1 MATLQ
6 LQDLRQYN
14 GDLTE
19 NDLMLFKIKRRVDMP
34 ADEDMGVRY
43 SQFLQQINL
52 ERFVKKAGDTMSGD
66 LVFQNNRGI
75 FGTTTTGA
83 SRSLFKLTNADAV
96 AVGNT
101 NNSLILQSLV
111 DPKVTTQSGTYTLY
125 HTGNANISTIDWS
138 ARNIT
143 AHQTLSVLGES
154 TMANLSIKKLSAIY
168 GYDAGNLKVRMIGID
183 ADDDVAVGVTTK
195 RFGILVKD
203 PNEIWAVQE
212 EGNPAKQWR
221 VLTTGNFT
229 SHLNST
235 YVLKTQT
242 VNGKALTG
250 NITLSAADVGALAAT
265 GKVVSSNYG
274 NALTLQGDAP
284 SLTLQELDTGKQYHI
299 ICDGNRFRINENTS
313 TGNTVMMYEMVGTN
327 GRLLSTSAALRVSG
341 LYSTYTGQNGWQI
354 PITATSNMAITSLA
368 RPSGADQ
375 YAGIGVHDS
384 GTLFGW
390 NHLSAKN
397 YAFEINTEEAKFYRT
412 ISENGQRVY
421 SPNNKPTNID
431 VGLGN
436 VPNLVHS
443 ASTVAETVVVR
454 DVSGDVHGR
463 LFKSSYPNDDAY
475 TELGAL
481 AFRVSPT
488 DGYTRYISDKA
499 KINSWL
505 GSLSR
510 DIVNINYS
518 NNWADIVGKIPCVT
532 PTGVIELGKYI
543 DLRDTN
549 SNNDFDVRLSAIGS
563 TGSQSLNIE
572 TVNGSIEI
580 GAKNT
585 TYAHIYTNRSSFYFN
600 KGVLFNGNCQVN
612 SGYLILQY
620 NGRRHI
626 RFDDSAG
633 VVDGYIYKEPSSS
646 WCINHGN
653 KAQSELKWSPN
664 GELVVDG
671 QRWAASHAHS
681 FAGQVGLTAPVHVN
695 FGTVGGGSD
704 YYPIIRGV
712 SISRDYGYT
721 TQVDLGCLREG
732 GGQWGKGIL
741 RVASHESSSHPSAVY
756 FFTIDGDFT
765 APRNGRFNDVYISSD
780 ESLKTNLKPLENSL
794 AGIMQLEP
802 TEYDKR
808 LVASD
813 VYDIH
818 EEGLIAQAVEKVFPN
833 AVHTDDSSG
842 LKSLKPYALIAR
854 LIGAIQEQQK
864 MIEELKNGN

>member
-52 ERFVKKAGDTMSGD
+52 ERFVKKAGDTMFGD

-101 NNSLILQSLV
+101 NNPLILQSLV

-229 SHLNST
+229 SHLNNT

-250 NITLSAADVGALAAT
+250 NITLSATDVKALPIT
-265 GKVVSSNYG
+265 GGTLTSNLEVSGTILSTG
-274 NALTLQGDAP
+274 RIQTANA
-284 SLTLQELDTGKQYHI
+284 
-299 ICDGNRFRINENTS
+299 S
-313 TGNTVMMYEMVGTN
+313 TGNIWIGGNEAGYAEVAGRHKDAVDYGWGSSLRFYLDNTWRIGDKKVFHEGFLPTPSALNVYTKDETYSQEQINLKYHLWVRDMRTADIKTPKPSQLQPNSLQTWFNDEDTPAATWYSGLTVSGWDTKTNYASWQLCSFSGT
-327 GRLLSTSAALRVSG
+327 GSSDSKLWFRTSAGSDTWGEWARVYTTLDRLTAEEIGALPATNYTVSVG
-341 LYSTYTGQNGWQI
+341 AARPLTLSSNNPSLVFHETNTGKKHWMVADASGIRLQEDTTEGRFVFQWTSSGVQSHQRLFKTSGVMCSEITDSPYKGQYGWNLTHAGDTQI
-354 PITATSNMAITSLA
+354 GITCLA
-368 RPSGADQ
+368 RPQGSDQ
-375 YAGIGVHDS
+375 YAGFGVHSS
-384 GTLFGW
+384 GQLYAW
-390 NHLSAKN
+390 NTKSNKG
-397 YAFEINTEEAKFYRT
+397 YAFVVGEDIMSINRSVHLKGQTNEIISDSQDSSFRMVRGAYGAFWRQDGTNLYLMLTNQNDPYGIYNSHRPFRVNLATGRPFFEMGGFFNGGVNLPVETLITFNNSAEWASGVGWSIGEESATGNLMFHRYN
-412 ISENGQRVY
+412 NGAWQNA
-421 SPNNKPTNID
+421 PF
-431 VGLGN
+431 
-436 VPNLVHS
+436 
-443 ASTVAETVVVR
+443 
-454 DVSGDVHGR
+454 R
-463 LFKSSYPNDDAY
+463 LFNDLTVWCEA
-475 TELGAL
+475 
-481 AFRVSPT
+481 
-488 DGYTRYISDKA
+488 
-499 KINSWL
+499 N
-505 GSLSR
+505 
-510 DIVNINYS
+510 VN
-518 NNWADIVGKIPCVT
+518 A
-532 PTGVIELGKYI
+532 
-543 DLRDTN
+543 
-549 SNNDFDVRLSAIGS
+549 
-563 TGSQSLNIE
+563 
-572 TVNGSIEI
+572 
-580 GAKNT
+580 
-585 TYAHIYTNRSSFYFN
+585 
-600 KGVLFNGNCQVN
+600 
-612 SGYLILQY
+612 
-620 NGRRHI
+620 
-626 RFDDSAG
+626 
-633 VVDGYIYKEPSSS
+633 
-646 WCINHGN
+646 
-653 KAQSELKWSPN
+653 
-664 GELVVDG
+664 
-671 QRWAASHAHS
+671 
-681 FAGQVGLTAPVHVN
+681 
-695 FGTVGGGSD
+695 
-704 YYPIIRGV
+704 
-712 SISRDYGYT
+712 
-721 TQVDLGCLREG
+721 
-732 GGQWGKGIL
+732 
-741 RVASHESSSHPSAVY
+741 
-756 FFTIDGDFT
+756 
-765 APRNGRFNDVYISSD
+765 NDVYIRSD

-794 AGIMQLEP
+794 TGIMQLEP

-808 LVASD
+808 LVDSD
-813 VYDIH
+813 VYDMH
-818 EEGLIAQAVEKVFPN
+818 EEGLIAQAVEKIFPN
-833 AVHTDDSSG
+833 AVHTDTSSG